1 MKYVLLLMICGTVL
15 LATTERTPQNDYR
28 ERYRTQLAQL
38 DQAQQRLIEQIQQGN
53 TADPAQLV
61 HLRRELH
68 NCRLQLKSVDFWLRY
83 LEPVVYK
90 QINGPLPVEWET
102 EVFEKFEPPYRRA
115 GAGLTLAEE
124 LLEEA
129 PGNKDSLLQLVHRS
143 RAALAT
149 FRADSITTHL
159 NTPDAFFYCNRLFLL
174 NLASIYTTGF
184 ECPAPERIIPEL
196 KWMLA
201 QVEELY
207 EAYNNSFP
215 SHPLP
220 EEYRKLYHNA
230 LLFVQQQP
238 DDYIRF
244 PHFRFIR
251 DYINPLFAR
260 NQELLQRYKA
270 VSRSYND
277 YTLSNSTNNLFD
289 KSLYFA
295 QYEKGVYYR
304 SKNSSFLQELDS
316 IGKLLFYDPLL
327 SVNNERSCASCH
339 KPTDYFTDNNVRTAL
354 QLNRTERLPR
364 NTPTLLN
371 VPYQHLLH
379 LDGKHL
385 SLQQQAIG
393 VITNPIEMGS
403 NKQEVLEKILN
414 CPDYK
419 SAFQRFLQQLPGE
432 TTVTM
437 EQVVSAITFYY
448 SKFSHYPSPFDQA
461 FLSNVPVSR
470 EVEDGF
476 NLFMSKAQCATC
488 HFVPT
493 FSGIKPPFIGNEFE
507 VIGTPADSATTQLST
522 DEGRFGV
529 HPVAEMRNAFRTGS
543 LRNSSHT
550 APYMHN
556 GVFRTLEEVIEFYD
570 AGGGTGKGLRVPNQ
584 TLPGDSLH
592 LSATEKQSLLAFLRS
607 LDERIFFEAAPQ
619 QLPSSRNK
627 QLNARKVG
635 GTY

>member
-1 MKYVLLLMICGTVL
+1 MKYVLLLTLVAAVL

-28 ERYRTQLAQL
+28 ERYGNQLAQL

-53 TADPAQLV
+53 TADPVQLEQ
-61 HLRRELH
+61 LRRELH
-68 NCRLQLKSVDFWLRY
+68 SCRLQLKSVDFWLRY
-83 LEPVVYK
+83 LEPIAYK

-124 LLEEA
+124 LLEEE
-129 PGNKDSLLQLVHRS
+129 PGNKDALLQLILRS

-159 NTPDAFFYCNRLFLL
+159 TTPDAFFYCNRLFLL

-201 QVEELY
+201 QVKELY
-207 EAYNNSFP
+207 RSYNNSFP
-215 SHPLP
+215 SHALP
-220 EEYRKLYHNA
+220 EEYLDLYYNA
-230 LLFVQQQP
+230 ILFVQQQP
-238 DDYIRF
+238 DDYTRF

-251 DYINPLFAR
+251 EFVNPLFAR
-260 NQELLQRYKA
+260 NQELIRRYKA

-277 YTLSNSTNNLFD
+277 YTLSNNANNLFD

-304 SKNSSFLQELDS
+304 SNNLSFLKELDS

-339 KPTDYFTDNNVRTAL
+339 KPTEYFTDNNVQTAL

-385 SLQQQAIG
+385 SLQSQAVG
-393 VITNPIEMGS
+393 VITNPVEMGS
-403 NKQEVLEKILN
+403 SQREALEKILS

-432 TTVTM
+432 TTITL
-437 EQVVSAITFYY
+437 EQVISAITFYY
-448 SKFSHYPSPFDQA
+448 SKFSHYTSPFDQA

-507 VIGTPADSATTQLST
+507 VIGTPADSATTRLSP
-522 DEGRFGV
+522 DEGRSGI
-529 HPVAEMRNAFRTGS
+529 HPVAEMRHALRTGS
-543 LRNSSHT
+543 LRNSSRT

-556 GVFRTLEEVIEFYD
+556 GVFRTLEEVIDFYD
-570 AGGGTGKGLRVPNQ
+570 AGGGTGKGLQVPNQ
-584 TLPGDSLH
+584 TLPGDALQ
-592 LSATEKQSLLAFLRS
+592 LNPAEKQSLLVFLRS
-607 LDERIFFEAAPQ
+607 LDETIALEAPPLR
-619 QLPSSRNK
+619 LPVSRNK
-627 QLNARKVG
+627 QLNIRKVG

>member
-1 MKYVLLLMICGTVL
+1 MKYVLLMIISGAVL
-15 LATTERTPQNDYR
+15 LATTERKPQNDYQ
-28 ERYRTQLAQL
+28 ERYRNRLVQLE
-38 DQAQQRLIEQIQQGN
+38 QAQQRLTELIQQSN
-53 TADPAQLV
+53 TADTAQLQ
-61 HLRRELH
+61 HIRRELH
-68 NCRLQLKSVDFWLRY
+68 HCRLQLKSVDFWLRY

-124 LLEEA
+124 LLEED
-129 PGNKDSLLQLVHRS
+129 PQNKDSLLELIHRS
-143 RAALAT
+143 RSALAT
-149 FRADSITTHL
+149 FRADSITKHL
-159 NTPDAFFYCNRLFLL
+159 TTPDAFFFCNRLFLL

-207 EAYNNSFP
+207 HAYNNSFP
-215 SHPLP
+215 SQPLP
-220 EEYRKLYHNA
+220 EAYLQQYDNA
-230 LLFVQQQP
+230 VAFVQQQS
-238 DDYIRF
+238 DDYTRF
-244 PHFRFIR
+244 PHFQFIR
-251 DYINPLFAR
+251 EYVNPLFAR
-260 NQELLQRYKA
+260 NKELILQYKA

-277 YTLSNSTNNLFD
+277 YTLSTTTSNLFD
-289 KSLYFA
+289 KSLFFA

-304 SKNSSFLQELDS
+304 SNNSSFLKELDS
-316 IGKLLFYDPLL
+316 IGKLLFYDPIL

-339 KPTDYFTDNNVRTAL
+339 KPTEYFTDNNVATAL
-354 QLNRTERLPR
+354 QLNGTDRLPR

-385 SLQQQAIG
+385 SLQDQAVG

-403 NKQEVLEKILN
+403 NKKDVLEKILN

-419 SAFQRFLQQLPGE
+419 SAFQRFLKQLPGE
-432 TTVTM
+432 TNITL
-437 EQVVSAITFYY
+437 EQIVSAITFYY
-448 SKFSHYPSPFDQA
+448 SKFSHYTSPFDQV
-461 FLSNVPVSR
+461 FLSNKSVSR

-507 VIGTPADSATTQLST
+507 VIGTPADSAAKHLSK
-522 DEGRFGV
+522 DEGRYSI
-529 HPVAEMRNAFRTGS
+529 HPTAEMRHAFRTGS
-543 LRNSSHT
+543 LRNSGYT

-556 GVFRTLEEVIEFYD
+556 GVYRTLEEVIDFYD
-570 AGGGTGKGLRVPNQ
+570 AGGGTGKGLEVPNQ
-584 TLPGDSLH
+584 TLAGDSLH
-592 LSATEKQSLLAFLRS
+592 LTAVEKKSLLAFLHS
-607 LDERIFFEAAPQ
+607 LNETIVLEAPPRR
-619 QLPSSRNK
+619 LPLSRNR
-627 QLNARKVG
+627 QLNNRKVG

>member
-1 MKYVLLLMICGTVL
+1 MIISGAVL
-15 LATTERTPQNDYR
+15 LATTERKPQNDYQ
-28 ERYRTQLAQL
+28 ERYRNRLVQLE
-38 DQAQQRLIEQIQQGN
+38 QAQQRLIEQIQRSN
-53 TADPAQLV
+53 IDDTVQLR

-129 PGNKDSLLQLVHRS
+129 PGNKDSLLQLIHS
-143 RAALAT
+143 SQAALAT

-159 NTPDAFFYCNRLFLL
+159 TSPDAFFYCNRLFLL

-207 EAYNNSFP
+207 RAYNNSFP

-220 EEYRKLYHNA
+220 EEYRKLYRNA
-230 LLFVQQQP
+230 LLFVQQQS
-238 DDYIRF
+238 DDNTLF
-244 PHFRFIR
+244 PHFQFIR
-251 DYINPLFAR
+251 NYINPLFAR
-260 NQELLQRYKA
+260 NQELIRRYKA

-304 SKNSSFLQELDS
+304 SNNSSFLQELDS

-339 KPTDYFTDNNVRTAL
+339 KPTEYFTDNSAATAL
-354 QLNRTERLPR
+354 QLNLTDRLPR

-385 SLQQQAIG
+385 SLHDQAVG

-403 NKQEVLEKILN
+403 NKKDVLEKILN

-419 SAFQRFLQQLPGE
+419 SAFQRFLKQLPGE
-432 TTVTM
+432 TTITL

-476 NLFMSKAQCATC
+476 NLFMSKAQCGTC

-507 VIGTPADSATTQLST
+507 VIGTPADSASTLLSR
-522 DEGRFGV
+522 DEGRFGI
-529 HPVAEMRNAFRTGS
+529 HPAAEMRHAFRTGS

-556 GVFRTLEEVIEFYD
+556 GVYRTLEEVIEFYD
-570 AGGGTGKGLRVPNQ
+570 AGGGTGKGLQVSNQ

-607 LDERIFFEAAPQ
+607 LDERIIIEVAPQ